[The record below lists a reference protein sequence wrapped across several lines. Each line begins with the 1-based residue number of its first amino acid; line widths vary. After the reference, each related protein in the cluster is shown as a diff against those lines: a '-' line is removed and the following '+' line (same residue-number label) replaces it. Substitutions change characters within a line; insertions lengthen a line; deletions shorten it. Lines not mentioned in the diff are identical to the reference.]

1 MKVLITGG
9 AGFIGSH
16 VVDRLISR
24 GDHIVNIDNIDP
36 CYDVNIKLKNIQNH
50 ESPNYSFIKGDIRN
64 KELLQ
69 DVFAKNDFDIVLHLA
84 AKTGV
89 RPSIQDPREYS
100 EVNILGT
107 LNILEC
113 MKDFNVKKIIFA
125 SSSSIYGNN
134 SKTPFSETDA
144 VDFPISPYAATKK
157 SGELLCYNYHHL
169 YNINIT
175 CLRFFTVYGP
185 RQRPEMAISYF
196 VNSALIGLPIQLFGD
211 GTSLRD
217 YTYIDDIVDG
227 IFKAIEHCSG
237 YNIYNLGESQTTSL
251 TELIAII
258 EEVCSKKIII
268 EKLPLQKGDVN
279 LTYADINKARNEIGY
294 NPKTLIKDGVKKYVD
309 WINEK

>member
-24 GDHIVNIDNIDP
+24 DDHIVNIDNIDP
-36 CYDVNIKLKNIQNH
+36 YYDVNIKLKNIQNH
-50 ESPNYSFIKGDIRN
+50 ESPKYSFIKGDIRN

-196 VNSALIGLPIQLFGD
+196 VKSALTGLPIQLFGD

-237 YNIYNLGESQTTSL
+237 FNIYNLGESQTTSL

>member
-196 VNSALIGLPIQLFGD
+196 VKSALTGLPIQLFGD

-258 EEVCSKKIII
+258 EDVCSKKIIK